1 MAKLL
6 KTPETQ
12 VSYLCD
18 PERLLDLNLL
28 VILVWLH
35 NKPPEIN
42 PLTGVHLGGHN
53 QLSQLSE
60 RGKSSHD
67 AYDQINPNTHIRHST
82 NTNALPRRPNIN
94 S

>member
-28 VILVWLH
+28 VILVLLH
-35 NKPPEIN
+35 NKPSETI

-60 RGKSSHD
+60 TGKPSHN
-67 AYDQINPNTHIRHST
+67 AYYQHNPNTNIR
-82 NTNALPRRPNIN
+82 
-94 S
+94 